1 MLDRYRLGPGREVVG
16 PCVVEEQ
23 ASTVVIGP
31 GGRGKVDGSGSLA
44 VPNTVVINNFNFG
57 GGSAVGAPTLT
68 GGANGSL
75 ASSVTLS
82 DNANFFNELFQQFT
96 PGNFLS
102 FDVTATTNA
111 DPISPDAFS
120 VAILDRNLFNL
131 PTTGLGDSLLLANL
145 APSLTVSTVQ
155 TFSTTAP
162 AGVTVLASPIPEP
175 GTLLLLGTGI
185 SIIVTQRV
193 SPFSNRCVRK
203 TCGSLGL
210 LVGIL
215 LVFP

>member
-1 MLDRYRLGPGREVVG
+1 MKRFALISVLVAGLAAAAASPAQATSISFHVQVNTSPLIGSPLAPLFLDFML
-16 PCVVEEQ
+16 
-23 ASTVVIGP
+23 I
-31 GGRGKVDGSGSLA
+31 DGSGSLA
-44 VPNTVVINNFNFG
+44 VPNTVVINNFSFG
-57 GGSAVGAPTLT
+57 GGSAVGSPTLT
-68 GGANGSL
+68 GGAIGNL
-75 ASSVTLS
+75 TSSVTLS

-96 PGNFLS
+96 PGNALS

-120 VAILDRNLFNL
+120 FAILDKNLFNL

-145 APSLTVSTVQ
+145 TPSLTVSRVQ

-185 SIIVTQRV
+185 VATIRRV
-193 SPFSNRCVRK
+193 RR
-203 TCGSLGL
+203 
-210 LVGIL
+210 
-215 LVFP
+215 

>member
-1 MLDRYRLGPGREVVG
+1 MKRFALISVLVAGLAAAAASPAEATSISFHVQVNTSPLIGSPLAPLFLDFML
-16 PCVVEEQ
+16 
-23 ASTVVIGP
+23 I
-31 GGRGKVDGSGSLA
+31 DGSGSLA
-44 VPNTVVINNFNFG
+44 VANTVVINNFNFG
-57 GGSAVGAPTLT
+57 GGSAVGSPTPS
-68 GGANGSL
+68 GGAIGNL
-75 ASSVTLS
+75 TSSVTLS

-96 PGNFLS
+96 PGNSLS

-120 VAILDRNLFNL
+120 FAILDKNLFNL

-145 APSLTVSTVQ
+145 APSLTVSRVQ

-185 SIIVTQRV
+185 VATMRRV
-193 SPFSNRCVRK
+193 WK
-203 TCGSLGL
+203 
-210 LVGIL
+210 
-215 LVFP
+215 

>member
-1 MLDRYRLGPGREVVG
+1 MKRFALISVLVAGLAAAAASPAEATSISFHVQVNTSPLIGSPLAPLFLDFML
-16 PCVVEEQ
+16 
-23 ASTVVIGP
+23 I
-31 GGRGKVDGSGSLA
+31 DGSGSLA

-57 GGSAVGAPTLT
+57 GGSAVGSPTLS
-68 GGANGSL
+68 GGAIGNL
-75 ASSVTLS
+75 TSSVTLS

-96 PGNFLS
+96 PGNSLS

-111 DPISPDAFS
+111 DPISPDAFGF
-120 VAILDRNLFNL
+120 AILDKNLFNL

-145 APSLTVSTVQ
+145 APSLTVSRVQ

-185 SIIVTQRV
+185 VAAIR
-193 SPFSNRCVRK
+193 RVRK
-203 TCGSLGL
+203 
-210 LVGIL
+210 
-215 LVFP
+215 

>member
-1 MLDRYRLGPGREVVG
+1 MKRFALISVLFAGLAAAAASPAEATSISFHVQVNTSPLIGSPLAPLFLDFML
-16 PCVVEEQ
+16 
-23 ASTVVIGP
+23 I
-31 GGRGKVDGSGSLA
+31 DGSGSLA

-57 GGSAVGAPTLT
+57 GGSAVGSPTLS
-68 GGANGSL
+68 GGAIGSL

-96 PGNFLS
+96 PGNSLS

-120 VAILDRNLFNL
+120 FAILDKNLFNL

-145 APSLTVSTVQ
+145 APSLTVSRVQ

-185 SIIVTQRV
+185 VATIR
-193 SPFSNRCVRK
+193 RVRK
-203 TCGSLGL
+203 
-210 LVGIL
+210 
-215 LVFP
+215 